1 MNNLDITLNKT
12 DFEKNKEKY
21 FNKWRE
27 DNPNEDEKEYGS
39 YVLNPAFESIECE
52 YDSDEIKVSGTLVD
66 SDGEYIGSLSFY
78 LEVDSDLASDI
89 IEAQVKKYNKI
100 KTILEATK

>member
-1 MNNLDITLNKT
+1 MNNIEINLS
-12 DFEKNKEKY
+12 KNNFDANAKKYLAKWKE
-21 FNKWRE
+21 
-27 DNPNEDEKEYGS
+27 DSPNESEDMDS
-39 YVLNPAFESIECE
+39 YSLEPNFE
-52 YDSDEIKVSGTLVD
+52 DSEVVYENDEIKVSGALTIN
-66 SDGEYIGSLSFY
+66 GEYAGYLSFY